1 MSKKIPEYIDIKT
14 LINTYSTPLQIYDEN
29 SIRKN
34 TRELIE
40 CFKQKFSFK
49 QFFAVKALPNPHIL
63 KILID
68 EGCGLDCSSSSE
80 LKIAKMLKIN
90 SDNIIFTSNYTSKE
104 DLNLAMEMG
113 VIINLDDYSLI
124 DKLYKIS
131 NTFPKKIFFRLNPGI
146 GKTNGESESNIL
158 GGPNAKFGI
167 SPQNIMKCYELSKKY
182 GCKEFGIH
190 MMTGSCVMD
199 NTYWKESIKIL
210 IDTINN
216 IQNNLNIKINYIN
229 IGGGIG
235 IPYKPEENKVNIS
248 ELVNIIYETFTEN
261 NFMVPNLF
269 MENGRYITG
278 PYGWLVT
285 KCLCKKL
292 SFDKIFYGL
301 DACMSNLMRPG
312 MYNSYHHITI
322 LDKTKDLKKCNV
334 VGTLCENNDW
344 FAKDRLLPDSD
355 IDDIFIIHDTGAHSH
370 SMGFQYNGKLRAPEI
385 LINNEKK
392 DLLIRRRELF
402 DDYIST
408 ISKLHDVSL

>member
-1 MSKKIPEYIDIKT
+1 MSKKIPEYIDIKK
-14 LINTYSTPLQIYDEN
+14 LINKYSTPLQIYDEKG
-29 SIRKN
+29 IRDN
-34 TRELIE
+34 TRELIDN
-40 CFKQKFSFK
+40 FKQKFTFK

-90 SDNIIFTSNYTSKE
+90 SENIIFTSNYTSKE
-104 DLNLAMEMG
+104 DLKFAMEMG

-124 DKLYKIS
+124 DKLYKI
-131 NTFPKKIFFRLNPGI
+131 NNIFPKKIFFRLNPGI
-146 GKTNGESESNIL
+146 GKTDGETESNIL

-167 SPQNIMKCYELSKKY
+167 SPQNIIECYELSKNY

-190 MMTGSCVMD
+190 MMTGSCVM
-199 NTYWKESIKIL
+199 NNKYWKESIKIL

-235 IPYKPEENKVNIS
+235 IPYKPDESKINIK

-312 MYNSYHHITI
+312 MYKSYHHITI
-322 LDKTKDLKKCNV
+322 LDKTKNFKKSNV

-344 FAKDRLLPDSD
+344 FANDRLLPDAD

-370 SMGFQYNGKLRAPEI
+370 SMGFQYNGKLRAPEV
-385 LINNEKK
+385 LINYEKK
-392 DLLIRRRELF
+392 DLLIRRRENF

-408 ISKLHDVSL
+408 VSKHHDVSL